1 MQIPARRS
9 LPVRQV
15 SSTQAALRVLS
26 VFFAVFAVKI
36 IIKQKNKQ
44 GWLTPLFF
52 KKHLYRN
59 KLCFLLA
66 V

>member
-1 MQIPARRS
+1 M
-9 LPVRQV
+9 
-15 SSTQAALRVLS
+15 QAALRILS

>member
-1 MQIPARRS
+1 MHARRS

-26 VFFAVFAVKI
+26 VFFAVKT